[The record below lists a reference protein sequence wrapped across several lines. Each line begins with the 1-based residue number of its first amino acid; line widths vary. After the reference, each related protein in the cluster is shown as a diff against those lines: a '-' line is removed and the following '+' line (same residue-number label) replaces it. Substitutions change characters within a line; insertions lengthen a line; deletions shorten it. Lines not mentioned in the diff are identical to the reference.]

1 MWLRFSASPT
11 VTAVK
16 DTHLDL
22 YLIPFPAVSICPTDK
37 IKLKEAYG
45 YLSKYVNI
53 TNQTVK
59 KELDKALAA
68 LSLFQHPWYN
78 RMNFYLTNNTVL
90 KDLASI
96 NMTDF
101 MIKVQIYHVTE
112 YPEAGMGNLLMSK
125 QGAKLSATVKPFIT
139 ISTNAIR
146 NLDLEVRFCFFPD
159 EQQLSVSK
167 AYTQR
172 SCLLEC
178 RLDYLEQM
186 CACRPYF
193 FNMMANTPKMF
204 FTKRRRSFYH
214 RRLSYW
220 KNEFPHL
227 FNDKIKKTASDE
239 PSFSNVMKEY
249 ARYCTLHGIQY
260 VFKENSTLVEK
271 VGWLIIILISFL
283 CASLLAHTMW
293 LRFSASPTVTAVKD
307 THLDLYLIPFPAV
320 SICPTDKI
328 KLKEAYGY
336 LSKYPSMSIS
346 PTKLFICPTDKIK
359 LKEAYGYLSKYVNIT
374 NQTVKKELDKVLAA
388 LSLFQHPWYN
398 RMNFYLTNNT
408 VLKDL
413 ATINMTDFMIKKTFS
428 GFTGDL
434 RFFSPPSS
442 EIRGFDENESSLN
455 CSQCLPTCHESIYD
469 IDTDFTYDTS
479 PLAQESYGVIDVFY
493 RNEGAV
499 KYQRDVTFG
508 WIDLLVSFGG
518 IAGLFLGFSIL
529 TLVELA
535 YWSVKLIHY
544 NISDRKNKRVHPT
557 EKNLFH
563 SNTSSSSMFQTQADL
578 DRYPTLPFVY

>member
-1 MWLRFSASPT
+1 
-11 VTAVK
+11 
-16 DTHLDL
+16 
-22 YLIPFPAVSICPTDK
+22 
-37 IKLKEAYG
+37 
-45 YLSKYVNI
+45 
-53 TNQTVK
+53 
-59 KELDKALAA
+59 
-68 LSLFQHPWYN
+68 
-78 RMNFYLTNNTVL
+78 
-90 KDLASI
+90 
-96 NMTDF
+96 
-101 MIKVQIYHVTE
+101 
-112 YPEAGMGNLLMSK
+112 
-125 QGAKLSATVKPFIT
+125 
-139 ISTNAIR
+139 
-146 NLDLEVRFCFFPD
+146 
-159 EQQLSVSK
+159 
-167 AYTQR
+167 
-172 SCLLEC
+172 
-178 RLDYLEQM
+178 
-186 CACRPYF
+186 
-193 FNMMANTPKMF
+193 MF

-336 LSKYPSMSIS
+336 LSKY
-346 PTKLFICPTDKIK
+346 
-359 LKEAYGYLSKYVNIT
+359 VNIT
-374 NQTVKKELDKVLAA
+374 NQTVKKELDKALAA

-413 ATINMTDFMIKKTFS
+413 ASINMTDFMIKVMPQCEELFLECHWIGKIFDCCELFQLQRSEEGFCYSFNSLTSVNNQHCMLTSEDLTNLRTHRYASS
-428 GFTGDL
+428 GITDECMLRRNSGAGSSTGLVVYVKKFDDTQRIPNANNVTGVQGVRVQIYHVTEYPEAGMGNLLMSKQGAKLSATVKPFITISTNAIRNLDLEVRFCFFPDEQQLSVSKAYTQRSCLLECRLDYLEQMCACRPYFFNMMDNRVPICNSQQLECIAKYNRDL

-563 SNTSSSSMFQTQADL
+563 SNTSSSSMFQTQDDL